1 MSAIETPLLAKA
13 RPLTL
18 ADVEPP
24 GHTLLVAF
32 VFAFAVIYTCLSFY
46 LVCLATALAW
56 LPVGLG
62 LQLIWRCG
70 SSKSAS
76 PMAPKDRIW
85 LCDTPTQPMIV
96 NAVLVFEAP
105 RLKLD
110 RVTELVQERIIG
122 HPALGR
128 FSQLLQ
134 RDRRSPTGYVW
145 ATDPD
150 FDLRR
155 HIGEAVGEGACE
167 AALDEVALQAWL
179 GRRFSEP
186 LPRDR
191 PLWCVE
197 LLDCDGGTALVFR
210 CHHAVGDGIAM
221 SSVLLEAL
229 LEDFEERSEA
239 IRGTQGPSE
248 PIRARSAL
256 PEDSDAMCPAVP
268 EEPFRPFRPSV
279 SSEGCVSSVA
289 PPEEPFRPFLQGVS
303 SEECVS
309 SVESVSSVAVP
320 EETLRA
326 SAGRGAASCRAESPI
341 DETHHTGG
349 TSATTLMPATTLV
362 PATPLQAARAA
373 PVLTKGTVTT
383 VTTVASSREAPVGLA
398 RALVVLLVA
407 ILLAATTTLAV
418 TSSRPQLVENE
429 GIDCWS
435 PCGNRSGACPGFC
448 GAGGACCRPGRDK
461 NNVACRFGTLES
473 AVCPKQHCCVAAF
486 GFSG

>member
-32 VFAFAVIYTCLSFY
+32 VLAFAVIYTCLSFY

-145 ATDPD
+145 AIDPD
-150 FDLRR
+150 FDVRR

-167 AALDEVALQAWL
+167 AALDTALDEVALQAWL

-279 SSEGCVSSVA
+279 SSE
-289 PPEEPFRPFLQGVS
+289 
-303 SEECVS
+303 
-309 SVESVSSVAVP
+309 ESVSSVAVP
-320 EETLRA
+320 EAPKSDPKLKDEIVERLVEKLADAPEPPSPSPSPSPPPPQQQWRRVGRPSTDDEHHQHGAQQSAHHGAYRLPA
-326 SAGRGAASCRAESPI
+326 SDSPNA
-341 DETHHTGG
+341 TPRSAV
-349 TSATTLMPATTLV
+349 TSATR
-362 PATPLQAARAA
+362 TPRWQRSARRALR
-373 PVLTKGTVTT
+373 PILT
-383 VTTVASSREAPVGLA
+383 LA
-398 RALVVLLVA
+398 RNA
-407 ILLAATTTLAV
+407 LLAPYEIFTLLLQVRA
-418 TSSRPQLVENE
+418 SECL
-429 GIDCWS
+429 
-435 PCGNRSGACPGFC
+435 
-448 GAGGACCRPGRDK
+448 
-461 NNVACRFGTLES
+461 
-473 AVCPKQHCCVAAF
+473 
-486 GFSG
+486 

>member
-1 MSAIETPLLAKA
+1 MHFEPASEEEHFFSRVFTPLVLETHTRPLSMSAIDAPLLAKA

-32 VFAFAVIYTCLSFY
+32 VLAFAVIYTCLSFY

-110 RVTELVQERIIG
+110 RVTELIQERIIG

-134 RDRRSPTGYVW
+134 QDRRSPTGYVW

-150 FDLRR
+150 FDVRR

-229 LEDFEERSEA
+229 LEEFEERSEA
-239 IRGTQGPSE
+239 IRGHQGPFE
-248 PIRARSAL
+248 QPIRARSAL
-256 PEDSDAMCPAVP
+256 LEDSEELCQAVH
-268 EEPFRPFRPSV
+268 EEPKSDPKLKAIPVDIRVEKLVDATEPEPPSP
-279 SSEGCVSSVA
+279 SPS
-289 PPEEPFRPFLQGVS
+289 PPPPPQRGRHSTDDDHHHQHG
-303 SEECVS
+303 
-309 SVESVSSVAVP
+309 AH
-320 EETLRA
+320 R
-326 SAGRGAASCRAESPI
+326 SAHHGAQRLPTSDSPR
-341 DETHHTGG
+341 
-349 TSATTLMPATTLV
+349 SATR
-362 PATPLQAARAA
+362 TPRWLRSAQR
-373 PVLTKGTVTT
+373 VLRPILK
-383 VTTVASSREAPVGLA
+383 LA
-398 RALVVLLVA
+398 RNA
-407 ILLAATTTLAV
+407 LLAPYEIFTLLLQV
-418 TSSRPQLVENE
+418 MTSDDL
-429 GIDCWS
+429 
-435 PCGNRSGACPGFC
+435 
-448 GAGGACCRPGRDK
+448 
-461 NNVACRFGTLES
+461 
-473 AVCPKQHCCVAAF
+473 
-486 GFSG
+486 

>member
-1 MSAIETPLLAKA
+1 MSAIDAPLLAKA

-32 VFAFAVIYTCLSFY
+32 VLAFAVIYTCLSFY

-134 RDRRSPTGYVW
+134 QDRRSPTGYVW

-150 FDLRR
+150 FDVRR

-229 LEDFEERSEA
+229 LEEFEERSEA
-239 IRGTQGPSE
+239 IRGHQGPFE
-248 PIRARSAL
+248 QPIRARSAL
-256 PEDSDAMCPAVP
+256 LEDSEELCQAVH
-268 EEPFRPFRPSV
+268 EEPKSDPKLKTMLVETSV
-279 SSEGCVSSVA
+279 GRGEGAVVSTCMQTIPV
-289 PPEEPFRPFLQGVS
+289 
-303 SEECVS
+303 
-309 SVESVSSVAVP
+309 
-320 EETLRA
+320 ETLVEKLVDATEPEPPSPSPSPPPPPQRGRHSTDDDHHHQHGA
-326 SAGRGAASCRAESPI
+326 HRSAHHGAQRLPTSDSPR
-341 DETHHTGG
+341 
-349 TSATTLMPATTLV
+349 SATR
-362 PATPLQAARAA
+362 TPRWLRSAQR
-373 PVLTKGTVTT
+373 VLRPIFK
-383 VTTVASSREAPVGLA
+383 LA
-398 RALVVLLVA
+398 RNA
-407 ILLAATTTLAV
+407 LLAPYEIFTLLLQV
-418 TSSRPQLVENE
+418 MTSDGL
-429 GIDCWS
+429 
-435 PCGNRSGACPGFC
+435 
-448 GAGGACCRPGRDK
+448 
-461 NNVACRFGTLES
+461 
-473 AVCPKQHCCVAAF
+473 
-486 GFSG
+486 

>member
-32 VFAFAVIYTCLSFY
+32 VLAFAVIYTCLSFY

-145 ATDPD
+145 AIDPD
-150 FDLRR
+150 FDVRR

-289 PPEEPFRPFLQGVS
+289 PPEEPFRPFRQSVS

-309 SVESVSSVAVP
+309 SVAVP
-320 EETLRA
+320 EATKSDPKLEDEIVEKLVEKLADAPEPPSPSPPPPPPQQQWRPTTDDEHHQHGAQQSAHHGAYRLPA
-326 SAGRGAASCRAESPI
+326 SDSPN
-341 DETHHTGG
+341 
-349 TSATTLMPATTLV
+349 
-362 PATPLQAARAA
+362 ATPR
-373 PVLTKGTVTT
+373 
-383 VTTVASSREAPVGLA
+383 S
-398 RALVVLLVA
+398 
-407 ILLAATTTLAV
+407 AV
-418 TSSRPQLVENE
+418 TSAARTPRWQRSARRALRPIL
-429 GIDCWS
+429 
-435 PCGNRSGACPGFC
+435 
-448 GAGGACCRPGRDK
+448 
-461 NNVACRFGTLES
+461 TLARNALLAPYEIFTLLLQVRASDGPLS
-473 AVCPKQHCCVAAF
+473 ASDDH
-486 GFSG
+486 

>member
-105 RLKLD
+105 RLQLD

-145 ATDPD
+145 AIDPD
-150 FDLRR
+150 FDVRR

-256 PEDSDAMCPAVP
+256 PEDSDETCPAEEPFRAFRQSVSSEDSDETCPAVP
-268 EEPFRPFRPSV
+268 EEPFRAFRQSV
-279 SSEGCVSSVA
+279 SSA
-289 PPEEPFRPFLQGVS
+289 
-303 SEECVS
+303 ECVS
-309 SVESVSSVAVP
+309 SLAVP
-320 EETLRA
+320 EEPKSDPKLKDKMVEKLVEKLVDAPEPEPPSPSPSPPPPQQQWRPSNDDEHHQHGAQQSAHHGAHRLPASFSPRSAARTPRWQRSARRALRPILQLARNALLAPYEIFTLLLQVRA
-326 SAGRGAASCRAESPI
+326 SDGP
-341 DETHHTGG
+341 
-349 TSATTLMPATTLV
+349 LM
-362 PATPLQAARAA
+362 
-373 PVLTKGTVTT
+373 
-383 VTTVASSREAPVGLA
+383 GL
-398 RALVVLLVA
+398 
-407 ILLAATTTLAV
+407 
-418 TSSRPQLVENE
+418 
-429 GIDCWS
+429 
-435 PCGNRSGACPGFC
+435 
-448 GAGGACCRPGRDK
+448 
-461 NNVACRFGTLES
+461 
-473 AVCPKQHCCVAAF
+473 
-486 GFSG
+486 